1 MIRLS
6 KRLLYS
12 IEAVLDI
19 ACNEGPAPV
28 RSVDITQR
36 EGIPA
41 RYLEP
46 VLQELVREGLL
57 IGIRGPAGGYRLAR
71 PADEISIGDI
81 VRIVQ
86 RTETGDDPMADPAE
100 SVLGLEVVRPLWT
113 ELRDEVM
120 RRLEATSISQLRR
133 KGLRVLRRLSSQPQ
147 HVEYSSTRGSRRTG
161 PATHRGAPR
170 LSRKQGHDRR

>member
-19 ACNEGPAPV
+19 ACHEGPAPV

-46 VLQELVREGLL
+46 VLQELVRDNILT
-57 IGIRGPAGGYRLAR
+57 GIRGPAGGYRLAR
-71 PADEISIGDI
+71 PAEEISVGDI

-86 RTETGDDPMADPAE
+86 RTEAGEDPMADPAE
-100 SVLGLEVVRPLWT
+100 SVLALEVVRPLWT
-113 ELRDEVM
+113 ELRDHVM
-120 RRLEATSISQLRR
+120 RRLEATSIAQLRR
-133 KGLRVLRRLSSQPQ
+133 KGLRALRVR
-147 HVEYSSTRGSRRTG
+147 
-161 PATHRGAPR
+161 
-170 LSRKQGHDRR
+170 

>member
-1 MIRLS
+1 MIQLS

-19 ACNEGPAPV
+19 ACHEGSAPV
-28 RSVDITQR
+28 RSVDVTQR

-46 VLQELVREGLL
+46 VLQELVREDIL

-71 PADEISIGDI
+71 PAEEISVGDI

-86 RTETGDDPMADPAE
+86 RTEAGEDPTTAPAE
-100 SVLGLEVVRPLWT
+100 SVLALEVVRPLWS
-113 ELRDEVM
+113 ELRDEVTH
-120 RRLEATSISQLRR
+120 RLEAISIAELRR
-133 KGLRVLRRLSSQPQ
+133 KGLRALRAVSSQPLPTAANTLSAKRAR
-147 HVEYSSTRGSRRTG
+147 VATRMGARRPPRTSRH
-161 PATHRGAPR
+161 P
-170 LSRKQGHDRR
+170 Q

>member
-19 ACNEGPAPV
+19 ACHEGSAPV
-28 RSVDITQR
+28 RSADITRR

-46 VLQELVREGLL
+46 VLQELVRDNIL

-71 PADEISIGDI
+71 PAEEISVADI

-86 RTETGDDPMADPAE
+86 RTEVGEDPMADPAE
-100 SVLGLEVVRPLWT
+100 SVLALEVVRPLWT
-113 ELRDEVM
+113 ELRDDVM
-120 RRLEATSISQLRR
+120 RRLEATSIAQLRR
-133 KGLRVLRRLSSQPQ
+133 KGLRVLRAVSNQPQ
-147 HVEYSSTRGSRRTG
+147 PTAAPNRRGSIRAR
-161 PATHRGAPR
+161 PATRRGA
-170 LSRKQGHDRR
+170 

>member
-19 ACNEGPAPV
+19 ACHEGPAPV

-46 VLQELVREGLL
+46 VLQELVHKSIL
-57 IGIRGPAGGYRLAR
+57 IGIRGPAGGYRLGR
-71 PADEISIGDI
+71 PAEEISVGDI
-81 VRIVQ
+81 VHIVQ
-86 RTETGDDPMADPAE
+86 RTETGEDPMADPAE

-113 ELRDEVM
+113 EMRDEVM
-120 RRLEATSISQLRR
+120 RRLEATSIAQLRR
-133 KGLRVLRRLSSQPQ
+133 NGLRALRAVSSQPPPTAPNTR
-147 HVEYSSTRGSRRTG
+147 SSKRTRVATRMGARRLPRTSRH
-161 PATHRGAPR
+161 P
-170 LSRKQGHDRR
+170 Q

>member
-19 ACNEGPAPV
+19 ACHEGPAPV
-28 RSVDITQR
+28 RSVDISQR

-46 VLQELVREGLL
+46 VLQELVHENIL
-57 IGIRGPAGGYRLAR
+57 IGIRGPAGGYRLGR
-71 PADEISIGDI
+71 PAEEISVGDI
-81 VRIVQ
+81 VHIVQ
-86 RTETGDDPMADPAE
+86 RTESGEDPMADPAE

-120 RRLEATSISQLRR
+120 RRLQTTSLAQLRR
-133 KGLRVLRRLSSQPQ
+133 KGLRALRAVSNQPQ
-147 HVEYSSTRGSRRTG
+147 PTTPNTRGWK
-161 PATHRGAPR
+161 AH
-170 LSRKQGHDRR
+170 